1 MRNLN
6 EYNITDEVVRR
17 MAGAINPRTRELMTA
32 LVRHLHVFARETSL
46 TEEEWFRGMKF
57 MARTGVLCSAT
68 RQEFI
73 LLSDTLGLSQLV
85 VAQNHSRERGATE
98 QTVFG
103 PFHVE
108 GVPERPT
115 HGTDLAIGI
124 AGAPLYVTA
133 EVRCDSREVA
143 DALVDIWQAD
153 SDGQYDVQTADW
165 CIENAKLRA
174 LLRTDKE
181 GRLSFRTILPRS
193 YPIPT
198 DGTVGEMLRAVNRS
212 AMRPAHIHFRIRKVG
227 FDDLITHVF
236 VEGDEFLDSDAVFGV
251 RESCIGNYVLN
262 PPGKTP
268 FGNESE
274 EPYYSLQYIFNL
286 QRVIGAAEGG

>member
-17 MAGAINPRTRELMTA
+17 MAGAMNPRTRELMTA
-32 LVRHLHVFARETSL
+32 LARHLHAFARETSL

-57 MARTGVLCSAT
+57 MAQTGALCSAT
-68 RQEFI
+68 RHEFI

-108 GVPERPT
+108 GVPEQPT
-115 HGTDLAIGI
+115 HGADLAIGM

-133 EVRCDSREVA
+133 EVRCDSGEVA

-153 SDGQYDVQTADW
+153 SDGQYDVQMADW

-181 GRLSFRTILPRS
+181 GRLSFRTILPKS

-198 DGTVGEMLRAVNRS
+198 DGTVGEMLRATNRH
-212 AMRPAHIHFRIRKVG
+212 AMRPAHIHFRIRKLG

-236 VEGDEFLDSDAVFGV
+236 VGGDEFLDSDAVFGV

-262 PPGKTP
+262 PAGKTP
-268 FGNESE
+268 FGTESE
-274 EPYYSLQYIFNL
+274 KPYYSLHYIFNL
-286 QRVIGAAEGG
+286 QRMIGTAGGG

>member
-1 MRNLN
+1 
-6 EYNITDEVVRR
+6 
-17 MAGAINPRTRELMTA
+17 MTA
-32 LVRHLHVFARETSL
+32 LVRHLHAFARETRL
-46 TEEEWFRGMKF
+46 TEEEWLYGMEF
-57 MARTGVLCSAT
+57 MARTGALCSPT
-68 RQEFI
+68 RHEFI

-108 GVPERPT
+108 GVPEQPA
-115 HGTDLAIGI
+115 HGCDLAIGI

-133 EVRCDSREVA
+133 EVRCDVGGVA

-153 SDGQYDVQTADW
+153 SDGQYDVQAADW
-165 CIENAKLRA
+165 SIENAKLRT
-174 LLRTDKE
+174 LLRTDKA

-198 DGTVGEMLRAVNRS
+198 DGTVGEMLRAIDQH
-212 AMRPAHIHFRIRKVG
+212 AMRPAHIHFRIRKSG

-236 VEGDEFLDSDAVFGV
+236 VGGDEFLDSDAVFGV
-251 RESCIGNYVLN
+251 RESCIGHYASN

-268 FGNESE
+268 LGNESE
-274 EPYYSLQYIFNL
+274 KSFYSLHYIFNL
-286 QRVIGAAEGG
+286 QRITDAAEGR